1 MRKFR
6 GQTLVEYGLI
16 VALVSIAVIVVAVSI
31 VLCIYRRTEGIDS
44 RSIQEI
50 KG

>member
-16 VALVSIAVIVVAVSI
+16 VALVSIAVIAVLILLGTQLVAIFTAVKNA
-31 VLCIYRRTEGIDS
+31 LLAA
-44 RSIQEI
+44 
-50 KG
+50 

>member
-16 VALVSIAVIVVAVSI
+16 VALVSIAVIVVLIALGGAI
-31 VLCIYRRTEGIDS
+31 VTIFSTVASTLGAHA
-44 RSIQEI
+44 
-50 KG
+50 